1 MGFNNYQEL
10 GEVLQKFNIYYS
22 EANFMG
28 ETEFSIPS
36 SFIED
41 LEIVMEDGLPDDSE
55 FTICENLIYPVI
67 KEVWKHYRTKFI
79 LWSHKYLTDCENPD
93 KFPEYILAKRSR
105 FGKVVFDQPYLV
117 LVDAK
122 QDRFHEGWV
131 QCLLEMIIAQ
141 QLDNQTNNTIFG
153 IVSHG
158 RVWQFGKLE
167 LNRFIC
173 NSKPYTIQELE
184 RLFAAVNYV
193 FQQCEIQLNELVGV

>member
-1 MGFNNYQEL
+1 MAFRNYKDI
-10 GEVLQKFNIYYS
+10 GEVLQEFQIYYS

-36 SFIED
+36 YFLED

-67 KEVWKHYRTKFI
+67 KEVWKHYRTKFV
-79 LWSHKYLTDCENPD
+79 LWSHKYLTDCENHD
-93 KFPEYILAKRSR
+93 RFPEYILAKRSR
-105 FGKVVFDQPYLV
+105 LGKVVFDRPYLV

-131 QCLLEMIIAQ
+131 QCLLEMIVAQ
-141 QLDNQTNNTIFG
+141 QLDNQTNKTIFG

-167 LNRFIC
+167 LDRFIY
-173 NSKPYTIQELE
+173 NGKPYTIQEIDK
-184 RLFAAVNYV
+184 LFAAVNYV